1 MELKKTVF
9 LLLAASFALLA
20 SSDSFV
26 TSNELDKSFKMSTSS
41 ELQPSSSNLRRGLKY
56 IDDEE
61 ERGINIIGGIQ
72 ASIAARQAKRAA
84 AKLAHLEAIKT
95 AMLNGKLSQFTNSEF
110 AKYFVAGK
118 YVDDVVKTLRTAGK
132 SEDKIATF
140 AKNYK
145 AWIKE
150 IKKVNLKRLP
160 VA

>member
-9 LLLAASFALLA
+9 LLLAASFTLLA

-72 ASIAARQAKRAA
+72 ASISERKTRRAVAQNNRLHEIKR
-84 AKLAHLEAIKT
+84 

-110 AKYFVAGK
+110 AKYFVAGQ
-118 YVDDVVKTLRTAGK
+118 YVDDVVKILRTAGK
-132 SEDKIATF
+132 SEAEIATF
-140 AKNYK
+140 TKNYK

-150 IKKVNLKRLP
+150 IKKVNLKRID
-160 VA
+160 AR